1 MRFEI
6 ESPLRKEQWL
16 LVSLMVVFLYR
27 VSVVQAAYMDLMYT
41 SLALLVT
48 ALVFLFIFNII
59 DGEEGK
65 IHLGK
70 IAEGVGLAIIAIIGL
85 ACSITFGSF
94 LMLYFYATLIP
105 YPDLL
110 LLVTAFAG
118 IFGVVITYVT
128 VRRLWNLVK
137 DWEFVI
143 NYRKDAAES
152 EQVE

>member
-1 MRFEI
+1 M
-6 ESPLRKEQWL
+6 ESPFRKEQWL
-16 LVSLMVVFLYR
+16 LISLMVVFLYR
-27 VSVVQAAYMDLMYT
+27 VSVVRAAYMDLIFT

-48 ALVFLFIFNII
+48 AVVFLFIFNII

-70 IAEGVGLAIIAIIGL
+70 IAEGVGLVIIAGIGI
-85 ACSITFGSF
+85 AFSIVFIGW
-94 LMLYFYATLIP
+94 MLLNLYVDLTY

-110 LLVTAFAG
+110 FLVTAFVG

-128 VRRLWNLVK
+128 LRRLWNLVK

-143 NYRKDAAES
+143 NYRKDTAEVG
-152 EQVE
+152 QDG

>member
-1 MRFEI
+1 MKFEM
-6 ESPLRKEQWL
+6 ESPFRKEQWL
-16 LVSLMVVFLYR
+16 LISLMVVFLYR
-27 VSVVQAAYMDLMYT
+27 VSVVHAAYIDLIYT

-70 IAEGVGLAIIAIIGL
+70 IAEGVGLAIIAVIGM
-85 ACSITFGSF
+85 AFSISFGSF
-94 LMLYFYATLIP
+94 LMLWFYASLIP

-118 IFGVVITYVT
+118 IFAVVITCIT
-128 VRRLWNLVK
+128 LRRLWSLVK

-152 EQVE
+152 Q